1 LKFFIDIFYK
11 NYYNRRSEQLTQR
24 ADPDVIHRTPGTRNF
39 IGGKAMSES
48 FKREVAKRLAEAR
61 GNVSQNRLA
70 KEIGYAQQHINRYER
85 GYVPKSYTL
94 LDKLARIKNISINW
108 LLTGEGDMHIHPHRS
123 DNMRPEEV
131 LERIEAQDVLKKLEG
146 LIDILIDKR
155 LEELGVDTSEL
166 KTRKKSA

>member
-1 LKFFIDIFYK
+1 
-11 NYYNRRSEQLTQR
+11 
-24 ADPDVIHRTPGTRNF
+24 
-39 IGGKAMSES
+39 MSES
-48 FKREVAKRLAEAR
+48 FKKEVAKRLAEAR

-108 LLTGEGDMHIHPHRS
+108 LLTGEGEKYIHPHRT

-146 LIDILIDKR
+146 LVGILIDKR
-155 LEELGVDTSEL
+155 LEELGLESSRPTA
-166 KTRKKSA
+166 KQKSA